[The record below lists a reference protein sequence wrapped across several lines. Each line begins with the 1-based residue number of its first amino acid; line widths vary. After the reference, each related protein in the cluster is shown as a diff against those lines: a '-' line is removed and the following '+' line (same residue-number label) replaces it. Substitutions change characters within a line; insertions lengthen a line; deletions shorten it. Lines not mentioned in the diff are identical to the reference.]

1 MKSPVFTLS
10 PAAPWRAILLG
21 CLAATSLGCAGLPWQ
36 KKERT
41 SIITPAMRI
50 AAIRESGA
58 RAREAT
64 SDDQARLADDLASQ
78 IRTERDP
85 LVRRAIQ
92 ETIGPL
98 EAPLAREVLVA
109 GLNDDDLSVRQ
120 ACCEQLGER
129 GEVENVALLRG
140 ILTSNEKL
148 DVKLAAVD
156 ALGRIPSPE
165 SIQALGP
172 ALKDR
177 DPALQ
182 YAAVEALKGLTQ
194 EDLSNNVQAWQQAL
208 ESGQLQLVTEVPLA
222 KKLETYSPF

>member
-1 MKSPVFTLS
+1 MKSLVFTLLS
-10 PAAPWRAILLG
+10 ADSWRVLLLG
-21 CLAATSLGCAGLPWQ
+21 CLTITWLGCAGMPWHR
-36 KKERT
+36 KERT

-58 RAREAT
+58 RARDAA
-64 SDDQARLADDLASQ
+64 SDEQARLADDLATQ

-92 ETIGPL
+92 ETVGPL

-109 GLNDDDLSVRQ
+109 GLNDDDQSVRQ
-120 ACCEQLGER
+120 ACCVQLGER
-129 GEVENVALLRG
+129 GEVENVALLQG
-140 ILTSNEKL
+140 VLTSNEKL

-156 ALGRIPSPE
+156 ALGQIPSPQ

-182 YAAVEALKGLTQ
+182 YAAVEALRGLTQ
-194 EDLSNNVQAWQQAL
+194 QDLSNNVQAWQQAFD
-208 ESGQLQLVTEVPLA
+208 SGQLQLNTEVSLA
-222 KKLETYSPF
+222 KKLEAYSPF